1 MELSPESIL
10 GAIWVV
16 NYPFSPAQQH
26 IPRELAVLANHMDT
40 IPSTH
45 PHIAPR
51 CYPSVDGLSHT
62 RMGGTGVFSRPFSRV
77 DGELPITSC
86 TTYSQRDGS
95 WNIWQY
101 YEATKLW
108 IKVSMEW
115 IVKRLIRLT
124 LKWVITGN
132 PTEKKSSLIHPVILD
147 NGNFLHFLKFSFFC
161 CNCLNSFCQFDLWQK
176 QVLQTV
182 YLLHEWIYST

>member
-1 MELSPESIL
+1 MRLFLGPFLRALPILSCTEHSKRVGSIKCRWCYYKDGAEPWEYSWL

-77 DGELPITSC
+77 DGELPIPKEMVTEIF
-86 TTYSQRDGS
+86 GS
-95 WNIWQY
+95 IMKPLNCESRFPWN
-101 YEATKLW
+101 
-108 IKVSMEW
+108 
-115 IVKRLIRLT
+115 
-124 LKWVITGN
+124 G
-132 PTEKKSSLIHPVILD
+132 
-147 NGNFLHFLKFSFFC
+147 
-161 CNCLNSFCQFDLWQK
+161 
-176 QVLQTV
+176 
-182 YLLHEWIYST
+182 